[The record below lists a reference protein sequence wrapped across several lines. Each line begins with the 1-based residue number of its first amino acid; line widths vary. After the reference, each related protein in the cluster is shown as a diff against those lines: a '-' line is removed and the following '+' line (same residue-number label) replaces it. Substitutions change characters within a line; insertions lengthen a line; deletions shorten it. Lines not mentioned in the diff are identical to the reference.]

1 MDKTQAEKFLASKAM
16 KIAGVLDQVVLNAVQ
31 RMLENAIK
39 YDKSLGQTIKDL
51 GNDTDIKQVLP
62 EVDAAGRAINIPAR
76 LENIARTNTADAVNQ
91 ARQALFNSPEL
102 RGFVQAYEYSAVLDD
117 RTTEI
122 CEHLNGKILKDFGS
136 YTPPNHFQ
144 CRSVL
149 APVTLVDDWDGQE
162 SAKPR
167 LEPQKGF
174 Y

>member
-1 MDKTQAEKFLASKAM
+1 M
-16 KIAGVLDQVVLNAVQ
+16 
-31 RMLENAIK
+31 
-39 YDKSLGQTIKDL
+39 